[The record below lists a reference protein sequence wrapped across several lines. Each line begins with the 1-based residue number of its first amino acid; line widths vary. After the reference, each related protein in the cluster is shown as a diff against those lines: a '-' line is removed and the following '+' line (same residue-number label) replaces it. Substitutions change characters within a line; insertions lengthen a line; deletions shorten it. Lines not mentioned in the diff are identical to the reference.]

1 MSFSPPGASRPGI
14 APAPTSGLKVL
25 VVDDHVDGAE
35 SLGILLEVFGHEVRT
50 SFDGQAALDQVIA
63 WQPDLVLMDLSL
75 PVMDGYEAARRV
87 ISHVADTPGF
97 ALPLLVAL
105 SGYSG
110 EEERAKTALAGFQ
123 HHLVKP
129 VPPDRLQSVLAL
141 ARANR
146 AVWTG

>member
-1 MSFSPPGASRPGI
+1 MAPGSTA
-14 APAPTSGLKVL
+14 GLKVL

-50 SFDGQAALDQVIA
+50 SFDGQAALDEIMA

-75 PVMDGYEAARRV
+75 PIMDGYEAARRA
-87 ISHVADTPGF
+87 VAHAAETPGF

-110 EEERAKTALAGFQ
+110 EEERAKTAQAGFQ

-129 VPPDRLQSVLAL
+129 VPPDRLQSVIAL
-141 ARANR
+141 AQAGRGLPA
-146 AVWTG
+146 G

>member
-1 MSFSPPGASRPGI
+1 MFFSSLGVAHPGTSTAST
-14 APAPTSGLKVL
+14 AGLKVL

-35 SLGILLEVFGHEVRT
+35 ALSILFEVFGHEVRT
-50 SFDGQAALDQVIA
+50 SFDGQTALDEIIA

-87 ISHVADTPGF
+87 IAHSADTPGF

-110 EEERAKTALAGFQ
+110 EQEQARTAQAGFQ

-129 VPPDRLQSVLAL
+129 VPTDHLQSILAL
-141 ARANR
+141 AQANR
-146 AVWTG
+146 AARIG